1 VRRQLSALSVVVVLA
16 ACGTHV
22 EDAGSGAGTSALES
36 VRLSEPTIAYIQ
48 VGADPVMREDR
59 PAYLRF
65 PGQPPVR
72 IGDGQQFAAAG
83 ANTLLFE
90 RFDGHV
96 QAYRVG
102 QAPTLLFERTN
113 QGGPPRGVA
122 FGDEVYEMQH
132 GRLVATD
139 SRGTTRDV
147 ILPSAIPGPFA
158 PGVLCGYEKIVLNLN
173 ASTVWSLT
181 ATGGHL
187 FAFSA
192 TPANGAIF
200 DVIDGRRLD
209 LAGSGPALAMTAGS
223 DGKLY
228 AITAEQKC
236 GSHQLIVRRIDPITM
251 REEASIFTARTL
263 PFDRVEVVSSAAGT
277 TYVHLVT
284 DTGAEFLRVDTRSVT
299 PLALP
304 PDSGLMTGAAPDGSI
319 WLFGGRARNVLS
331 RFDPATGRVE
341 HIAAT
346 DAPDGAFV
354 DAVLFPSVGGGR

>member
-1 VRRQLSALSVVVVLA
+1 MLALGVVVVLA
-16 ACGTHV
+16 ACGTHL
-22 EDAGSGAGTSALES
+22 DADSGALTSALES
-36 VRLSEPTIAYIQ
+36 VRPSEPTIAYIQ

-83 ANTLLFE
+83 PNTLLFE

-102 QAPTLLFERTN
+102 QAPTLLFDRTS

-122 FGDEVYEMQH
+122 FGDEVYEMQQ

-147 ILPSAIPGPFA
+147 ILPSAVPGPLA
-158 PGVLCGYEKIVLNLN
+158 PGVLCGYEKIRLNLN

-209 LAGSGPALAMTAGS
+209 LPGSGNALAMAAGS

-236 GSHQLIVRRIDPITM
+236 GSHQLVVRRIDPVTM
-251 REEASIFTARTL
+251 HQETSIDTGKVF
-263 PFDRVEVVSSAAGT
+263 PSVRVDLVSSTAGT
-277 TYVHLVT
+277 TYAHLVT
-284 DTGAEFLRVDTRSVT
+284 DNGAELLRVEARSVT
-299 PLALP
+299 PIALP
-304 PDSGLMTGAAPDGSI
+304 PDSGLFSSAAPDGSI
-319 WLFGGRARNVLS
+319 WLFGGRARNILS
-331 RFDPATGRVE
+331 RLDPATGRVE
-341 HIAAT
+341 HIAGA

-354 DAVLFPSVGGGR
+354 GAVLFPTAGGGR